1 MKVDNCFNLL
11 DSPEL
16 LCLSRCLS
24 KKTLLIWIAWT
35 MCTHMATI
43 SCDLGKDHKE
53 QMPSNAGSNR
63 ACRTH
68 SISDKA
74 FDFAISSREA
84 PILPMPDRAASKRAW
99 EFVSYHHSSWSCHI
113 QREVGEMNKAAQG
126 IMQLIEAIGRGRNCP
141 VNFSTA
147 LGIKSLY

>member
-84 PILPMPDRAASKRAW
+84 PILPMPDWAASKRAW
-99 EFVSYHHSSWSCHI
+99 EFVSYHHSSCVLELSHSKRSGWNEQSCSRNH
-113 QREVGEMNKAAQG
+113 AAYWGHRTWQK
-126 IMQLIEAIGRGRNCP
+126 LPCK
-141 VNFSTA
+141 F
-147 LGIKSLY
+147 